1 LRYLVYIMPSVR
13 IGENA
18 VVGAFSFVNQDIPD
32 DACAYGTPAKV
43 VKIVTFKE

>member
-1 LRYLVYIMPSVR
+1 MPSVK

-18 VVGAFSFVNQDIPD
+18 VIGAFSFINQDIPD
-32 DACAYGTPAKV
+32 DACAYGTPVKV